1 MSLIDHMTKMSSA
14 LVASKKEATGLSTKL
29 AGLEKRAQAE
39 AFLLQMME
47 DPRSPSALRPTSVAD
62 FMSKRAA
69 IEEQDLEVAKL
80 AARLYGGQDF
90 GIGDPDRPDELSPM
104 PYNESRA
111 DAEFTE
117 WLSSFG
123 TE

>member
-1 MSLIDHMTKMSSA
+1 MSLITHMTKMSSA
-14 LVASKKEATGLSTKL
+14 LVASRRGATELRTRL
-29 AGLEKRAQAE
+29 TGLEKRAEAE

-47 DPRSPSALRPTSVAD
+47 DPRAPPALRPTSVSD

-90 GIGDPDRPDELSPM
+90 GIGDPDRPPESSQVA
-104 PYNESRA
+104 YNESRA
-111 DAEFTE
+111 DDEFNQ
-117 WLSSFG
+117 WLTSFG
-123 TE
+123 T

>member
-1 MSLIDHMTKMSSA
+1 MSIVTHMTKTSSA
-14 LVASKKEATGLSTKL
+14 LVASRREVSELRTKL

-39 AFLLQMME
+39 SFLLQMME
-47 DPRSPSALRPTSVAD
+47 DPRAPLALRPTSVSD
-62 FMSKRAA
+62 FISKRAA

-80 AARLYGGQDF
+80 AAKLYGGQDF
-90 GIGDPDRPDELSPM
+90 GIGDPDQPAEPPQM
-104 PYNESRA
+104 AYNESRA